1 MALLQDGFRH
11 LYWKLSSDA
20 RTLADFHTTMSVS
33 AISGAAASYYDPS
46 AIRSRQTGSSGNG
59 ENTGSTNTNTDATG
73 KTNSSGTGRVSGTG
87 TGSDPTDGRQGK
99 PGELSQAEQAQVKDL
114 QKRDREV
121 RQHEMAHLA
130 ASGGLAM
137 SGATY
142 SYQVGPD
149 GISYAVGG
157 EVRIDV
163 SPGRTPEET
172 LARAQTIRAAAL
184 APADPS
190 GQDLAV
196 ASAAT
201 QMAAQARAEQATS
214 RSEATEPGST
224 GASAEAGTGA
234 GAEHRHPG
242 VEMYQK
248 VGGIADD
255 TTGAVNA
262 FA

>member
-1 MALLQDGFRH
+1 
-11 LYWKLSSDA
+11 
-20 RTLADFHTTMSVS
+20 MSVS

-59 ENTGSTNTNTDATG
+59 ENTGPANTDANG
-73 KTNSSGTGRVSGTG
+73 KVNTSGTG
-87 TGSDPTDGRQGK
+87 TTDGRQGK
-99 PGELSQAEQAQVKDL
+99 AGELSPAEKAQVKDL

-172 LARAQTIRAAAL
+172 IARAETIRAAAL

-196 ASAAT
+196 ASAAA
-201 QMAAQARAEQATS
+201 QMAAQARAEQAAS
-214 RSEATEPGST
+214 RSEATEQGAA
-224 GASAEAGTGA
+224 GASAETNTGTEAGT
-234 GAEHRHPG
+234 EHRHPG
-242 VEMYQK
+242 VAMYQK
-248 VGGIADD
+248 VDGIAEH